1 MIAYTMMGGW
11 VDGEGEAACGCAEG
25 AGMEGRKGVTK
36 AKWGGCGCEV
46 RLRGGVGLWWG
57 GEGDGMAWVCG

>member
-1 MIAYTMMGGW
+1 
-11 VDGEGEAACGCAEG
+11 
-25 AGMEGRKGVTK
+25 MEGRKGVTK

-46 RLRGGVGLWWG
+46 RLGGGVGLWWG